1 VSGGRV
7 FVCTTCSRYDPAPA
21 GQPTPGLRLAQ
32 AMKQHAAQAGSA
44 AAVRMVECL
53 NGCPRPCMAALRT
66 PGKCFIR
73 FSELTMEDA
82 PALLQAAALYAESPD
97 GDLPLEALP
106 ASLRGKVSDRVS
118 VKAA

>member
-1 VSGGRV
+1 MSGGRV

-21 GQPTPGLRLAQ
+21 GQATPGLRLAQ
-32 AMKQHAAQAGSA
+32 AMKHRAAQVGSA
-44 AAVRMVECL
+44 VTVRMVECL
-53 NGCPRPCMAALRT
+53 NGCPNPCMAALRT
-66 PGKCFIR
+66 PGKCVIR

-97 GDLPLEALP
+97 GDLLSEALP
-106 ASLRGKVSDRVS
+106 VSLRGKVSDRVS